1 MPRHLFSFTAK
12 NFRNLKSVRVP
23 LQALTV
29 LVGPNGAG
37 KSNLLAALQFLGD
50 VARLDLMAAIEAN
63 GGYERLAFRGHET
76 RPNIVLGVEA
86 QITEHASLKAPDDYL
101 LGFSMSGGGA
111 RQLVRA
117 ESFTF
122 KRKSGRGRRITV
134 GGVRSEDFGLPAGDA
149 SAEESTIELQETS
162 ALLSTLPRM
171 GHAEGGE
178 QVRAFA
184 ELFTTFRVFEVDVA
198 AARRPSPLVERPVL
212 AADASNLA
220 AFLVH
225 LKARHPAVFSRL
237 VDDLKAILPGLDGL
251 ELTPVGGAGAGAVVQ
266 LKEHGLRGLTPL
278 SEASF
283 GTVRALALLAL
294 LHDPKPP
301 KLTCIE
307 EIDHGLHP
315 HALDRIV
322 DRLRDASRRTQLL
335 VATHSPSLVNRLRP
349 EEIVVC
355 ERDPLTGAARIP
367 AVSADEVA
375 AMVAASELS
384 LGELWFSGALGGGLP

>member
-1 MPRHLFSFTAK
+1 MPRHLFSLSVA
-12 NFRNLKSVRVP
+12 NFRNLEFIDVP
-23 LQALTV
+23 LQALSV

-37 KSNLLAALQFLGD
+37 KSNFLAAVRFLGD
-50 VARLDLMAAIEAN
+50 VARLDLKAAIETN
-63 GGYERLAFRGHET
+63 GGYDRLAFRGGSA
-76 RPNIVLGVEA
+76 RPHIAFVVQA
-86 QITEHASLKAPDDYL
+86 QITDHSSLKAPDVYGL
-101 LGFSMSGGGA
+101 SFGQTEGGH
-111 RQLVRA
+111 RWLVRS

-122 KRKSGRGRRITV
+122 KRKGGPGRRITV
-134 GGVRSEDFGLPAGDA
+134 GGERLESLDLSAGDA
-149 SAEESTIELQETS
+149 DAEVTRLDLQDTS

-171 GHAEGGE
+171 GHADGGE

-184 ELFTTFRVFEVDVA
+184 ELLTTFRVFEVDVA
-198 AARRPSPLVERPVL
+198 AARRPSSLVERPVL

-225 LKARHPAVFSRL
+225 LKARHPAVFARL
-237 VDDLKAILPGLDGL
+237 VDDLKAILPGLEGL
-251 ELTPVGGAGAGAVVQ
+251 ELTPVGGAAAGAVVQ

-278 SEASF
+278 AEASF

-349 EEIVVC
+349 EEIIVC

-367 AVSADEVA
+367 AVSTEEVA
-375 AMVAASELS
+375 AMVKASALS

>member
-1 MPRHLFSFTAK
+1 MPRHLFSFTAA
-12 NFRNLKSVRVP
+12 NFRNLGHVSVP
-23 LQALTV
+23 LQALSV

-37 KSNLLAALQFLGD
+37 KSNLLAAVRFLGD
-50 VARLDLMAAIEAN
+50 VARLDLKAAIEAN
-63 GGYERLAFRGHET
+63 GGFEAMAFRGGADEKKY
-76 RPNIVLGVEA
+76 IAFAVSA
-86 QITEHASLKAPDDYL
+86 QITAHASPNAPDDY
-101 LGFSMSGGGA
+101 
-111 RQLVRA
+111 RLVFRRGLRDWWITRTEA
-117 ESFTF
+117 FTF
-122 KRKSGRGRRITV
+122 KRRSGPGRRLTV
-134 GGVRSEDFGLPAGDA
+134 GGSRLDLIENAPDDQPV
-149 SAEESTIELQETS
+149 EESPVDLQDAS

-198 AARRPSPLVERPVL
+198 AARRPSALVEKPVL

-225 LKARHPAVFSRL
+225 LKARHPAVFARL
-237 VDDLKAILPGLDGL
+237 VDDLKAILPGLEAL
-251 ELTPVGGAGAGAVVQ
+251 ELTPIGGAAAGAVVQ

-349 EEIVVC
+349 EEIIVC
-355 ERDPLTGAARIP
+355 ERDPLTGAARMP

-375 AMVAASELS
+375 AMVKTSDLS